1 MTIIKSRWCGCMA
14 VFCAVA
20 TVSAVDY
27 YVAAGGTAALWAVH
41 ATNCLAV
48 GNAPYD
54 VMWMTLANTCMWVTD
69 GNPNRSDETASPA
82 VNCTKIAD
90 PKFVASPGKGECA
103 YSLRLSSPCRDAGLY
118 FDWMADAVD
127 MLGNPRVKFD
137 RVDIGAFECCAQYCA
152 TFFVR

>member
-69 GNPNRSDETASPA
+69 GT
-82 VNCTKIAD
+82 
-90 PKFVASPGKGECA
+90 
-103 YSLRLSSPCRDAGLY
+103 
-118 FDWMADAVD
+118 
-127 MLGNPRVKFD
+127 RVKFD